1 MGFFVNMA
9 TKDTSKF
16 SPETVIPKLKG
27 IKQSLFSQ
35 LLKRKKLVIAGV
47 IILMAFFA
55 LNIKVGKKTEP
66 VAAAKSINVTIDR
79 AFNMNALTNQG
90 KPTGDKA
97 RLKIASAEKTDQVM
111 VKDQVFTA
119 KNHKLFLILNLELKN
134 DETAPVNL
142 IPGDLIRLTISDDD
156 ENKFAPDLHNNLV
169 LISAISTKTDRIG
182 FVIPENA
189 RTFKL
194 YVGELEGKKETVS
207 IGFPS

>member
-1 MGFFVNMA
+1 MA
-9 TKDTSKF
+9 TKDTSVF
-16 SPETVIPKLKG
+16 SPETVIPQLKG
-27 IKQSLFSQ
+27 IKQSLLSR
-35 LLKRKKLVIAGV
+35 LLQKKKLVIAAI
-47 IILMAFFA
+47 IILIAFFA

-66 VAAAKSINVTIDR
+66 VVAKSINVTVDR
-79 AFNMNALTNQG
+79 SFTMTALSNQG
-90 KPTGDKA
+90 KPTGSKA

-134 DETAPVNL
+134 DETSPVNL
-142 IPGDLIRLTISDDD
+142 IPGDLMRLTISGDE

-182 FVIPENA
+182 FVIPDNA

-194 YVGELEGKKETVS
+194 YVGELEGKKETVT